1 MPRTPQ
7 TGTGKT
13 RHLALFIVVILV
25 VSVLSVVT
33 LINVGGTSTPLPPV
47 HQVLGMTQSGVSL
60 NSFLIQIQSGVAGT
74 YIPIAVSQGSG
85 TICAQ
90 DLTTQTPKFALI
102 RQMNVP
108 VNVGDQVQFSATPAS
123 GFYFDHFQAGGG
135 AYPSTQNPVIATIVA
150 QPQGG
155 TGYVSVYFDQHH
167 RNSIGNFHA
176 ELVDNLR

>member
-1 MPRTPQ
+1 MPRTQQ

-25 VSVLSVVT
+25 VSVLAVST

-90 DLTTQTPKFALI
+90 DLTTQASKVCTDS
-102 RQMNVP
+102 QVNVP
-108 VNVGDQVQFSATPAS
+108 VNLGDQVQFSATPAS

-135 AYPSTQNPVIATIVA
+135 AYPSTQNPVTATIVA

-155 TGYVSVYFDQHH
+155 TGYCQRLLRPNH
-167 RNSIGNFHA
+167 RNSIGNLHA